1 MTQQQGNITMKQY
14 NHTTAERP
22 NTQTSEHPNLIE
34 TRYES
39 SPREVATMNTE
50 ALRTHFLIE
59 NLLQADKLKLT
70 YSHYDRVI
78 IGGVMSVQEVI
89 TLPNPDA
96 LKANFFLERRE
107 LGIINVGG
115 DGQVIADGVKYELQK
130 LDCLYIGKGV
140 EDVVFSSTEANDPAL
155 FFLLSAPAHLPC
167 PTRLMTKKD
176 AAPQR
181 LGAVET
187 SNQRTIYKYIHPD
200 GIPSCQLVMGLT
212 VLENG
217 SVWNT
222 MPPHTHDRRME
233 AYFYFDVMENQKLL
247 HLMGQPQETRH
258 LWVSNHQAVISPP
271 WSIHA
276 GCGTTNYAF
285 IWGMAG
291 ENQAFT
297 DMDFVQASDLQ

>member
-1 MTQQQGNITMKQY
+1 MKQSNNITIASSVQDSIKQ
-14 NHTTAERP
+14 HFI
-22 NTQTSEHPNLIE
+22 Q

-39 SPREVATMNTE
+39 SPREVATMNT
-50 ALRTHFLIE
+50 ASLRAHFLIE
-59 NLLQADKLKLT
+59 NLLQNNAIELV

-78 IGGVMSVQEVI
+78 IGGAMPIQQLI
-89 TLPNPDA
+89 TLPNPDN

-115 DGQVIADGVKYELQK
+115 DGQVTADGIRYDLQK
-130 LDCLYIGKGV
+130 MDCLYLGKGV
-140 EDVVFSSTEANDPAL
+140 EEVTFSSTDASEPAQ
-155 FFLLSAPAHLPC
+155 FFLLSAPAHVAC
-167 PTRLMTKKD
+167 PTQLMLKKD
-176 AAPQR
+176 ASPQR
-181 LGAVET
+181 MGAAET

-233 AYFYFDVMENQKLL
+233 AYFYFDVMENQKIL

-276 GCGTTNYAF
+276 GCGTSNYGF

-297 DMDFVQASDLQ
+297 DMDFIALDMLK

>member
-1 MTQQQGNITMKQY
+1 MQQS
-14 NHTTAERP
+14 NHTNVA
-22 NTQTSEHPNLIE
+22 TSSQGGIAK
-34 TRYES
+34 TTIQARYES

-50 ALRTHFLIE
+50 SLRANFLIE
-59 NLLQADKLKLT
+59 NVLQANRLELV

-78 IGGVMSVQEVI
+78 IGGAMPVEHPLL
-89 TLPNPDA
+89 LPNPDE

-115 DGQVIADGVKYELQK
+115 NGRVTADGTNYDLQK
-130 LDCLYIGKGV
+130 MDCLYLGKGV
-140 EDVVFSSTEANDPAL
+140 EDVVFSSSDLAQPAQ
-155 FFLLSAPAHLPC
+155 FFLLSAPAHGHHA
-167 PTRLMTKKD
+167 TRRMTKEE
-176 AAPQR
+176 ATPQR
-181 LGAVET
+181 MGAVET
-187 SNQRTIYKYIHPD
+187 ANQRTIYKYIHPD

-233 AYFYFDVMENQKLL
+233 AYFYFDVMENQKVL
-247 HLMGQPQETRH
+247 HLMGQAQETRH

-291 ENQAFT
+291 ENQDFT
-297 DMDFVQASDLQ
+297 DMDFLALDTLK